1 MKNQA
6 TKIPRSNSL
15 RYVDLDQ
22 LERVPAYLRK
32 RVTIVDDGYVIT
44 ANRVVRAA

>member
-15 RYVDLDQ
+15 HNVDLVR

-32 RVTIVDDGYVIT
+32 RLSVTDDGQVIT
-44 ANRVVRAA
+44 VNREVRAA